1 MTGVAGSGLAMRACD
16 MFAFLVFVS
25 RAVFSFAFLAVFH
38 SVVFT
43 GFLPLWYFV
52 CFAALDFVFYFVI
65 LATGFAAGPIND
77 ATVLSVA
84 IRGRF
89 NKIISIFKP
98 SGINRLI

>member
-1 MTGVAGSGLAMRACD
+1 MTGVAGNGLAMRACD

-25 RAVFSFAFLAVFH
+25 RAVFSFAFLAVLA
-38 SVVFT
+38 SVVLA
-43 GFLPLWYFV
+43 GFLTLWHFV
-52 CFAALDFVFYFVI
+52 CFTALHFVFYFVI
-65 LATGFAAGPIND
+65 LAAGSAAGPIND